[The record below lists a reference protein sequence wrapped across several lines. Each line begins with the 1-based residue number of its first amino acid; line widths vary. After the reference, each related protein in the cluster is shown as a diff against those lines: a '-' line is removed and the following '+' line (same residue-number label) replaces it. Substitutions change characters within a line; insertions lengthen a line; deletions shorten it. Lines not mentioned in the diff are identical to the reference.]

1 MSEDFEKMIKVN
13 IQGRAFVTCQTRGV
27 TDPIIINYYVDILE
41 QTIRSLLAPDSTPV
55 DFQRILEEQL
65 VWLEGELDQTNG
77 IAPAAQAKQ
86 PEAAEAKP
94 KAVEEPAPA
103 APAAPKEEKKATGYV
118 PEAKSMPERLK
129 DKRSIMEHLLDNDC
143 ITLKLV
149 TPKQAKNLKRGLL
162 GKVPEKAEEELVA
175 NLRNVLYDQV
185 RKFIRKHNGGPW
197 ASATVQHEVRMD
209 ITRTKTLRSLVTL
222 ARELLAEREEWLDK
236 NKGLLTGRFFS
247 GRVKLN
253 K

>member
-1 MSEDFEKMIKVN
+1 MSEDFEKMMRVN
-13 IQGRAFVTCQTRGV
+13 IHGRTFVACQARGV
-27 TDPIIINYYVDILE
+27 IDPTIINYYVEILE
-41 QTIRSLLAPDSTPV
+41 QAVRSLLTPESTAA

-65 VWLEGELDQTNG
+65 VWLEGELDQVSGNVPAVQT
-77 IAPAAQAKQ
+77 APMNEPKPEQPVVEDALPEAKQ
-86 PEAAEAKP
+86 QKR
-94 KAVEEPAPA
+94 
-103 APAAPKEEKKATGYV
+103 EEKKATGYV

-129 DKRSIMEHLLDNDC
+129 DRRSIMEHLLDNDC

-149 TPKQAKNLKRGLL
+149 TPNQAKAFKRGLL
-162 GKVPEKAEEELVA
+162 GKEPEKAEEELVA

-197 ASATVQHEVRMD
+197 ASASLQHEVRMD